1 MGPFCVSERVGIMKM
16 YVGVKEVTAKPMTK
30 GEAQV
35 YLMRNIASAHS
46 NDTAGY
52 LVRYADGYESW
63 SPADVFEE
71 AYREIH
77 GLTFG
82 MALEALKNGYK
93 LRRRGWNGKGI
104 FIALAGEVNIESIA
118 EHVHDACRDEA
129 KKQGREN
136 HHDMIPYAE
145 LSESVKEYD
154 RKTAEA
160 VIENMNYMTH
170 PYIYIDTT
178 GLQTDNPDAPK
189 NRVPW
194 FASQTDMLAE
204 DWCIY

>member
-1 MGPFCVSERVGIMKM
+1 MKM

-82 MALEALKNGYK
+82 MAIELLKQGFK
-93 LRRRGWNGKGI
+93 MRRRGWNGKGI
-104 FIALAGEVNIESIA
+104 FIALNRTCDDLEQVAEAVHNAWWIESM
-118 EHVHDACRDEA
+118 R
-129 KKQGREN
+129 QGREN
-136 HHDMIPYAE
+136 HPDMIPYKD

-154 RKTAEA
+154 RKTVEA
-160 VIENMNYMTH
+160 VIACMEYMTH

-178 GLQTDNPDAPK
+178 WLQTDNPDAPK
-189 NRVPW
+189 DRVPW
-194 FASQTDMLAE
+194 LASQTDMLAE
-204 DWCIY
+204 DWEIADDNVSAAI